1 MKEKLLELVES
12 TQLKSDIPEF
22 KAGDTI
28 KVHYKVIEGTKE
40 RVQLLEGVVI
50 KLSGAG
56 ALKTMTVRKIS
67 NGVGVERII
76 PLHSTL
82 IEKIEVKEIGRVRRA
97 KLYYLR
103 DRVGKAAKIKEKR
116 R

>member
-1 MKEKLLELVES
+1 MKEKLLEIVES
-12 TQLKSDIPEF
+12 TQLKSNIPEF

-28 KVHYKVIEGTKE
+28 KVHYRVIEGTKE
-40 RVQLLEGVVI
+40 RVQILEGVVI
-50 KLSGAG
+50 KVSGAG
-56 ALKTMTVRKIS
+56 VLKTMTVRKIS

-76 PLHSTL
+76 PIHSTL
-82 IEKIEVKEIGRVRRA
+82 VEKIEVKEVGRVRRS

-103 DRVGKAAKIKEKR
+103 DRVGKSARIKEKR